1 MKFAKAD
8 GLGYLTFCPTNLG
21 TTMRASVHVRV
32 PMLSKDPKVLN
43 DICAKYNLQPRG
55 GYFLPDKQYTLYL
68 FYTTIRVFL
77 TLIIFHNAFTSFSS
91 YDVVVLKTHI
101 L

>member
-1 MKFAKAD
+1 MDFAKAD

-43 DICAKYNLQPRG
+43 AICAKYNLQPRG
-55 GYFLPDKQYTLYL
+55 GFVL
-68 FYTTIRVFL
+68 
-77 TLIIFHNAFTSFSS
+77 SS
-91 YDVVVLKTHI
+91 GFVIMYDFIHM
-101 L
+101 

>member
-1 MKFAKAD
+1 MEFAKAD

-55 GYFLPDKQYTLYL
+55 MHASIRLQLCFSCTLH
-68 FYTTIRVFL
+68 
-77 TLIIFHNAFTSFSS
+77 TL
-91 YDVVVLKTHI
+91 HI
-101 L
+101 YIKINKY

>member
-1 MKFAKAD
+1 MSFAKAD

-32 PMLSKDPKVLN
+32 PLLSKDPQVLK

-55 GYFLPDKQYTLYL
+55 MAYCLVVYNVRTFSGLFVIYL
-68 FYTTIRVFL
+68 FYL
-77 TLIIFHNAFTSFSS
+77 
-91 YDVVVLKTHI
+91 
-101 L
+101 